1 MEPRKQIRAGLKQ
14 KRNGL
19 SQAQVQQWSA
29 EICKNIETH
38 PWFVQAK
45 TVCFYYPLGKE
56 ADLRPLAETAWS
68 MGKKTAFPRVTGR
81 EMQFYQADSFAEFEE
96 GSFHV
101 MEPAGNR
108 EIYQEEAL
116 VLTPGLGFDRQ
127 GARIGYGGGYYDR
140 YFAGHP
146 HKYKL
151 GVAYAMQLVEK
162 LHSKEYDIRM
172 DGVAAE
178 TGIMI
183 FTANSHLL

>member
-1 MEPRKQIRAGLKQ
+1 METRKQIRERLKQ
-14 KRNGL
+14 KRDSL

-29 EICKNIETH
+29 EICKNIEAH
-38 PWFVQAK
+38 PWFVQAE

-68 MGKKTAFPRVTGR
+68 MGKKTAFPRVAGR
-81 EMQFYQADSFAEFEE
+81 EMQFYQADSFTEFAE

-101 MEPAGNR
+101 MEPVGTTV
-108 EIYQEEAL
+108 IYQEDAL
-116 VLTPGLGFDRQ
+116 VLTPGLGFDWQ

-140 YFAGHP
+140 YFAGRP

-151 GVAYAMQLVEK
+151 GVAYAMQLVER
-162 LHSKEYDIRM
+162 LHPKVHDVRM

-183 FTANSHLL
+183 VR